1 MEKES
6 LHLRM
11 TGCPNGCGRPYVA
24 EIGLIGTAYG
34 KYNLHI
40 GGDRDGMR
48 LNEKFRENLDETGI
62 LETLDTLF
70 SDYSSH
76 HLQGEG
82 FGDYA
87 FRKILPA
94 HA

>member
-1 MEKES
+1 
-6 LHLRM
+6 
-11 TGCPNGCGRPYVA
+11 VA

-40 GGDRDGMR
+40 GGDREGMR
-48 LNEKFRENLDETGI
+48 LNEKFRDNLDEPAI

-70 SDYSSH
+70 ADYVR
-76 HLQGEG
+76 QRNEGEG